1 MAIHKNFEHDVQ
13 SIWMSRSRRVL
24 RPTMLPLQDAAPSVT
39 TVGDVNHYV
48 PPQLTCPPHHV
59 AKIYAFPDGFDTSLH
74 ISSPFLHEARHA
86 LYKTIVVGAR
96 APALLRTLARES
108 QTVCNDDVARHVRSL
123 TITCECLFLDGTLLG
138 PALRRTNRLQDL
150 ILGTRIYFTS
160 DVFCDVKFNLRS
172 FTCGSALDQINYSL
186 YKFIHSQ
193 TSLTSVT
200 LAREWFR
207 AHDLVTN
214 PLPTTMLPNV
224 SHIFAHPNDVA
235 KLMHISRP
243 LRDIGMTDIHI
254 EKTMFTALTARSMRD
269 APPIRRLLGQS
280 RQLSSLII
288 RGSLKEEIHEVVL
301 YQDEGWGA
309 SIYGIDTAEVTVN
322 NLHPVIKEFLLLMA
336 SLPALK
342 HLYVGTQES
351 LNYGSAMYQFFSAV
365 SGAPKLD
372 IFHFCSAGKVVCMT
386 WGDVHNKEGKK
397 KEISSHCQLDPAH
410 FYT

>member
-1 MAIHKNFEHDVQ
+1 MSYSTTKAYGFFRNDHIILQVLEHITESSAVFE
-13 SIWMSRSRRVL
+13 I
-24 RPTMLPLQDAAPSVT
+24 
-39 TVGDVNHYV
+39 
-48 PPQLTCPPHHV
+48 LT
-59 AKIYAFPDGFDTSLH
+59 L
-74 ISSPFLHEARHA
+74 SSPFLREARRA
-86 LYKTIVVGAR
+86 LYKTIVSAQGLLPYY
-96 APALLRTLARES
+96 APWLE
-108 QTVCNDDVARHVRSL
+108 
-123 TITCECLFLDGTLLG
+123 
-138 PALRRTNRLQDL
+138 NRKQLQDL
-150 ILGTRIYFTS
+150 ILGTRIYFLS

-214 PLPTTMLPNV
+214 PLPATMLPNV

-235 KLMHISRP
+235 KLMHVGRP

-301 YQDEGWGA
+301 YQDEEWGA
-309 SIYGIDTAEVTVN
+309 SIYGINTAEVTVN

-342 HLYVGTQES
+342 HLMLCWRS
-351 LNYGSAMYQFFSAV
+351 
-365 SGAPKLD
+365 
-372 IFHFCSAGKVVCMT
+372 VCMT

-397 KEISSHCQLDPAH
+397 KEISSHRQLDPAH